1 TTSRAQP
8 PVMVPSLL
16 LVTHRGEVVMK
27 RSMVLCTLMLFTT
40 LTLLSAC
47 SSRVVERETV
57 KESPPVTVV
66 RPPEVVMVQPQRS
79 AVWVPGHWVQ
89 SGYGLEWRSGHWE

>member
-1 TTSRAQP
+1 
-8 PVMVPSLL
+8 
-16 LVTHRGEVVMK
+16 MK
-27 RSMVLCTLMLFTT
+27 RSMVLCTLLLFTT
-40 LTLLSAC
+40 LGLLSAC

-66 RPPEVVMVQPQRS
+66 RPPDVVMVQPQRS

-89 SGYGLEWRSGHWE
+89 GSYGLEWRSGHWE

>member
-1 TTSRAQP
+1 
-8 PVMVPSLL
+8 
-16 LVTHRGEVVMK
+16 MK
-27 RSMVLCTLMLFTT
+27 RSMVLCTLLLFVT
-40 LTLLSAC
+40 LGLLSAC

-66 RPPEVVMVQPQRS
+66 RPPDVVMVQPQRS

-89 SGYGLEWRSGHWE
+89 GSYGLEWRSGHWE